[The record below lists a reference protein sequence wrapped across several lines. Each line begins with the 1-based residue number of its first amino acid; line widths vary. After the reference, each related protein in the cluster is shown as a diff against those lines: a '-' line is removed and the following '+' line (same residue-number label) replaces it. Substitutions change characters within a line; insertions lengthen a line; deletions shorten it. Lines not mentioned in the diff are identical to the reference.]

1 MTSQKPLKFTW
12 VPGRRLFSDRR
23 FSYNLRFLPRVAV
36 KNQRGPP
43 QHRYFIIFALGIN
56 HKTAPV
62 ELREQLAFAPEQVAD
77 ALLDLTAKTAVTDAV
92 IVSTCNRT
100 ELYFSGSDAQA
111 KQVVSWLAN
120 FHQLD
125 ASAVQAHLYLHSAEQ
140 ATTHL
145 MRVACGLDSLV
156 LGEPQILGQVKQAY
170 SQSRQLGTIQPV
182 FERLFQK
189 TFAIAK
195 QVRTETDIGASAV
208 SVAFAAVT
216 LAKQIFG
223 KLSDVQ
229 VLLIGAGE
237 TIELVAKHL
246 VEQGAA
252 HLTVANRSYDRAAGL
267 AAQFNG
273 QVVSLSQV
281 PQALVDAD
289 VVISS
294 TASTLPIVG
303 KGMVEQALKK
313 RRHKPMFLVDL
324 AVPRDI
330 EAQVAELE
338 DAYLYTVDDLQNI
351 VSQNLQSRQHAA
363 GQAEQ
368 MIATGVAEFSQWL
381 SIQGNID
388 WVRDYRERCELVR
401 QDMLQRALNQLAS
414 GQDAE
419 KVLTELS
426 IKLSNRLMHAPTRT
440 IRQLLQ
446 QDHAPATEQATQ
458 GLINTLLDV

>member
-1 MTSQKPLKFTW
+1 M
-12 VPGRRLFSDRR
+12 
-23 FSYNLRFLPRVAV
+23 A
-36 KNQRGPP
+36 
-43 QHRYFIIFALGIN
+43 
-56 HKTAPV
+56 
-62 ELREQLAFAPEQVAD
+62 LREQLAFAPEQIAE

-100 ELYFSGSDAQA
+100 ELYFSGSSEQS
-111 KQVVSWLAN
+111 KQVIDWLAQ
-120 FHQLD
+120 FHQLNRLE
-125 ASAVQAHLYLHSAEQ
+125 VEPHLYLHRDDAASA
-140 ATTHL
+140 HL

-189 TFAIAK
+189 TFAVAK
-195 QVRTETDIGASAV
+195 QVRTDTEIGASAV

-216 LAKQIFG
+216 LARQIFG
-223 KLSDVQ
+223 KLNDVK

-246 VEQGAA
+246 LEQGAA
-252 HLTVANRSYDRAAGL
+252 HLTVANRSYDRAAAL
-267 AAQFNG
+267 AGQFNG
-273 QVVSLSQV
+273 QVVTLSQV

-351 VSQNLQSRQHAA
+351 VAQNMQSRQHAA
-363 GQAEQ
+363 AQAEQ
-368 MIATGVAEFSQWL
+368 MIAEGVADFSQWL
-381 SIQGNID
+381 SLQGNID
-388 WVRDYRERCELVR
+388 WVRDYRERCEAVKQEL
-401 QDMLQRALNQLAS
+401 LQRALNQLAS
-414 GQDAE
+414 GQSAD
-419 KVLTELS
+419 KVMTELAT
-426 IKLSNRLMHAPTRT
+426 KLSNRLMHAPTRT

-446 QDHAPATEQATQ
+446 DDTTQ
-458 GLINTLLDV
+458 PQTLINTLLDV

>member
-1 MTSQKPLKFTW
+1 M
-12 VPGRRLFSDRR
+12 
-23 FSYNLRFLPRVAV
+23 A
-36 KNQRGPP
+36 
-43 QHRYFIIFALGIN
+43 IFALGIN

-62 ELREQLAFAPEQVAD
+62 ALREQLAFAPEQVAD

-100 ELYFSGSDAQA
+100 ELYFSGSSEQS
-111 KQVVSWLAN
+111 KQVIDWLAQ
-120 FHQLD
+120 FHQLNRQE
-125 ASAVQAHLYLHSAEQ
+125 VEPHLYLHSAD
-140 ATTHL
+140 AASTHL

-189 TFAIAK
+189 TFAVAK
-195 QVRTETDIGASAV
+195 QVRTDTEIGASAV

-216 LAKQIFG
+216 LARQIFG
-223 KLSDVQ
+223 KLNDVK

-246 VEQGAA
+246 LEQGAA

-273 QVVSLSQV
+273 QAISLAQV

-351 VSQNLQSRQHAA
+351 VAQNMQSRQAA
-363 GQAEQ
+363 AEQAEQ
-368 MIATGVAEFSQWL
+368 MIAVGVADFSQWL
-381 SIQGNID
+381 ALQGNVD
-388 WVRDYRERCELVR
+388 WVRDYRERCDAVKQEL
-401 QDMLQRALNQLAS
+401 LQRALNQLAS
-414 GQDAE
+414 GQSAD
-419 KVLTELS
+419 KVMTELAT
-426 IKLSNRLMHAPTRT
+426 KLSNRLMHAPTRT

-446 QDHAPATEQATQ
+446 DDTTQ
-458 GLINTLLDV
+458 PQTLINTLLDV

>member
-1 MTSQKPLKFTW
+1 MT
-12 VPGRRLFSDRR
+12 
-23 FSYNLRFLPRVAV
+23 
-36 KNQRGPP
+36 
-43 QHRYFIIFALGIN
+43 IFALGIN

-62 ELREQLAFAPEQVAD
+62 ALREQVAFAPEQVAQ
-77 ALLDLTAKTAVTDAV
+77 ALLDLTAQTQVTDAV

-100 ELYFSGSDAQA
+100 ELYFSGSVTQS
-111 KQVVSWLAN
+111 KQVIAWLAR
-120 FHQLD
+120 FHQLELVD
-125 ASAVQAHLYLHSAEQ
+125 VAAHLYLHQDDA
-140 ATTHL
+140 AVAHL
-145 MRVACGLDSLV
+145 MRVAAGLDSLV
-156 LGEPQILGQVKQAY
+156 LGEPQIFGQVKQAY
-170 SQSRQLGTIQPV
+170 SQSRQVGTIQPV

-189 TFAIAK
+189 TFAVAK
-195 QVRTETDIGASAV
+195 QVRTDTDIGASAV
-208 SVAFAAVT
+208 SVAFAAVA

-223 KLSDVQ
+223 KLEAVK

-246 VEQGAA
+246 LEQGASQ
-252 HLTVANRSYDRAAGL
+252 LTVANRSYDRAAAL
-267 AAQFNG
+267 ASQFQG
-273 QVVSLSQV
+273 QVVSLAQV

-351 VSQNLQSRQHAA
+351 VAQNMQSRQQAA
-363 GQAEQ
+363 AQAET
-368 MIATGVAEFSQWL
+368 MISAGVAEFSQWL
-381 SIQGNID
+381 QLQGNID
-388 WVRDYRERCELVR
+388 WVRDYRERCEAVR
-401 QDMLQRALNQLAS
+401 NELLQRALNQLAS

-419 KVLTELS
+419 KVLQEMAT
-426 IKLSNRLMHAPTRT
+426 KLSNRLMHAPTKT
-440 IRQLLQ
+440 IRHLLQ
-446 QDHAPATEQATQ
+446 DDRVEAKT
-458 GLINTLLDV
+458 LINFLLDI

>member
-1 MTSQKPLKFTW
+1 M
-12 VPGRRLFSDRR
+12 
-23 FSYNLRFLPRVAV
+23 
-36 KNQRGPP
+36 
-43 QHRYFIIFALGIN
+43 
-56 HKTAPV
+56 
-62 ELREQLAFAPEQVAD
+62 
-77 ALLDLTAKTAVTDAV
+77 DLTNKTAVTDAV

-100 ELYFSGSDAQA
+100 ELYFSGTEQQS
-111 KQVVSWLAN
+111 KQVIAWLAQ
-120 FHQLD
+120 FHQL
-125 ASAVQAHLYLHSAEQ
+125 SQSEVEPHLYLHQDDA
-140 ATTHL
+140 AAAHL

-170 SQSRQLGTIQPV
+170 SQSRQIGTIQPV

-223 KLSDVQ
+223 KLDQVK

-246 VEQGAA
+246 LEQGAKQ
-252 HLTVANRSYDRAAGL
+252 LTVANRSYDRAAAL
-267 AAQFNG
+267 ASQFSG
-273 QVVSLSQV
+273 QVVSLAQV

-313 RRHKPMFLVDL
+313 RRHKPMFFVDL

-330 EAQVAELE
+330 EAQVAELD

-351 VSQNLQSRQHAA
+351 VAQNIQSRQSAA
-363 GQAEQ
+363 TQAEA
-368 MIATGVAEFSQWL
+368 MIQTGVSEFTQWL
-381 SIQGNID
+381 ALQGQVD
-388 WVRDYRERCELVR
+388 WVRDYRERCDAVRQELVA
-401 QDMLQRALNQLAS
+401 RALNQIAN
-414 GQDAE
+414 GQAPE
-419 KVLTELS
+419 KVMNELAT
-426 IKLSNRLMHAPTRT
+426 KLSNKLMHSPTRT
-440 IRQLLQ
+440 IRLLLQ
-446 QDHAPATEQATQ
+446 DETAQPQT
-458 GLINTLLDV
+458 LINTLLDV

>member
-1 MTSQKPLKFTW
+1 M
-12 VPGRRLFSDRR
+12 
-23 FSYNLRFLPRVAV
+23 A
-36 KNQRGPP
+36 
-43 QHRYFIIFALGIN
+43 
-56 HKTAPV
+56 
-62 ELREQLAFAPEQVAD
+62 LREQLAFAPEQIAE

-100 ELYFSGSDAQA
+100 ELYFSGSSEQS
-111 KQVVSWLAN
+111 KQVIDWLTQ
-120 FHQLD
+120 FHQLNRTD
-125 ASAVQAHLYLHSAEQ
+125 VEPHLYLHCDDAAS
-140 ATTHL
+140 THL

-189 TFAIAK
+189 TFAVAK
-195 QVRTETDIGASAV
+195 QVRTDTEIGASAV

-216 LAKQIFG
+216 LARQIFG
-223 KLSDVQ
+223 KLNDVK

-246 VEQGAA
+246 LEQGAA
-252 HLTVANRSYDRAAGL
+252 HLTVANRSYDRAAAL
-267 AAQFNG
+267 AGQFNG
-273 QVVSLSQV
+273 QVVTLSQV

-351 VSQNLQSRQHAA
+351 VAQNMQSRQHAA
-363 GQAEQ
+363 AQAEQ
-368 MIATGVAEFSQWL
+368 MIAEGVADFSQWL
-381 SIQGNID
+381 SLQGNID
-388 WVRDYRERCELVR
+388 WVRAYRERCDAVKQEL
-401 QDMLQRALNQLAS
+401 LQRALNQLAS
-414 GQDAE
+414 GQSAD
-419 KVLTELS
+419 KVMTELAT
-426 IKLSNRLMHAPTRT
+426 KLSNRLMHAPTRT

-446 QDHAPATEQATQ
+446 DDTTQ
-458 GLINTLLDV
+458 PQTLINTLLDV

>member
-1 MTSQKPLKFTW
+1 M
-12 VPGRRLFSDRR
+12 
-23 FSYNLRFLPRVAV
+23 A
-36 KNQRGPP
+36 
-43 QHRYFIIFALGIN
+43 IFALGIN

-62 ELREQLAFAPEQVAD
+62 ALREQLAFAPEQVAD

-100 ELYFSGSDAQA
+100 ELYFSGSSEQS
-111 KQVVSWLAN
+111 KQVIDWLAQ
-120 FHQLD
+120 FHQLNRQE
-125 ASAVQAHLYLHSAEQ
+125 VEPHLYLHSAD
-140 ATTHL
+140 AASTHL

-189 TFAIAK
+189 TFAVAK
-195 QVRTETDIGASAV
+195 QVRTDTEIGASAV

-216 LAKQIFG
+216 LARQIFG
-223 KLSDVQ
+223 KLNDVK

-246 VEQGAA
+246 LEQGAA
-252 HLTVANRSYDRAAGL
+252 HLTVANRSYDRAAAL

-273 QVVSLSQV
+273 QAISLAQV

-351 VSQNLQSRQHAA
+351 VAQNMQSRQAA
-363 GQAEQ
+363 AEQAEQ
-368 MIATGVAEFSQWL
+368 MIAVGVADFSQWL
-381 SIQGNID
+381 ALQGNID
-388 WVRDYRERCELVR
+388 WVRDYRERCDAVKQEL
-401 QDMLQRALNQLAS
+401 LQRALNQLAS
-414 GQDAE
+414 GQSAD
-419 KVLTELS
+419 KVMTELAT
-426 IKLSNRLMHAPTRT
+426 KLSNRLMHAPTRT

-446 QDHAPATEQATQ
+446 DDTTQ
-458 GLINTLLDV
+458 PQTLINTLLDV